1 MVYATSSLHKTMFG
15 GSSEHSDSHSPHILF
30 GGGKK
35 TASLFKLL
43 DSKKEFLIYVFSN
56 LIAQLGI
63 TYYVMMNYTSDVCL
77 TAQLLLF
84 VAQLFIIYILAF
96 YPMPSFI
103 KFIIFSIFSLTFGIQ
118 LSSLRSKID
127 VSIMKTA
134 LAGTMGIFA
143 SMVIAGVAL
152 ILFGIN
158 LSRNFGLALLNGL
171 LILILTSIVFMFM
184 GTYSLLIKIFASAGL
199 FLFSLYIVYDT
210 NSILQR
216 DYYGDF
222 ITASL
227 DYYLDIINIFVNMI
241 SLGNN

>member
-1 MVYATSSLHKTMFG
+1 MVYATSSLYKTFT
-15 GSSEHSDSHSPHILF
+15 GSRILF
-30 GGGKK
+30 GGDKK
-35 TASLFKLL
+35 SVSLLKLL
-43 DSKKEFLIYVFSN
+43 NSKKEFLIYVFSN

-63 TYYVMMNYTSDVCL
+63 TYYVMMKYTNDVSL
-77 TAQLLLF
+77 MTQLLLF
-84 VAQLFIIYILAF
+84 VAQLFIIFILAF
-96 YPMPSFI
+96 FPMPSWI

-118 LSSLRSKID
+118 LSALKKKVD

-134 LAGTMGIFA
+134 LVGTMGIFA

-184 GTYSLLIKIFASAGL
+184 GTYSLFIKIFASAGL

-227 DYYLDIINIFVNMI
+227 DYYLDIVNIFVNMI
-241 SLGNN
+241 NLGNN

>member
-1 MVYATSSLHKTMFG
+1 
-15 GSSEHSDSHSPHILF
+15 
-30 GGGKK
+30 
-35 TASLFKLL
+35 
-43 DSKKEFLIYVFSN
+43 
-56 LIAQLGI
+56 
-63 TYYVMMNYTSDVCL
+63 
-77 TAQLLLF
+77 
-84 VAQLFIIYILAF
+84 
-96 YPMPSFI
+96 
-103 KFIIFSIFSLTFGIQ
+103 
-118 LSSLRSKID
+118 
-127 VSIMKTA
+127 
-134 LAGTMGIFA
+134 
-143 SMVIAGVAL
+143 MVIAGVAL

>member
-1 MVYATSSLHKTMFG
+1 MVYATSSLYKTLMG
-15 GSSEHSDSHSPHILF
+15 GSIKNNSNGQHILF
-30 GGGKK
+30 GGEKK
-35 TASLFKLL
+35 IVSLYKLL
-43 DSKKEFLIYVFSN
+43 ILKKEFLIYVFSN

-63 TYYVMMNYTSDVCL
+63 TYYVMMKYTNDVSL
-77 TAQLLLF
+77 MTQLLLF
-84 VAQLFIIYILAF
+84 VAQLFIIFILAF
-96 YPMPSFI
+96 FPMPSWI

-118 LSSLRSKID
+118 LSALKKKVD

-184 GTYSLLIKIFASAGL
+184 GTYSLFIKIFASAGL

-210 NSILQR
+210 NKILQR